1 MGFMGNLFRRLLLA
15 VAGALEAAAGELHAA
30 ATPPSDPASTGR
42 LLSAAAVSF
51 KGAQYWLWSLPQGH
65 LAVVIISSSFCG
77 LVALVLLMPLAV
89 MALFGDDPPLEP
101 LPLPQPRA
109 EAGAAGNGGTGG
121 VGRCGDPS
129 NGLACINAS
138 TGALL
143 GYVPLTPVAGV
154 AQAIAAARAA
164 QVPWAATTF
173 AQRRQVLRVLRAYL
187 LSEQDDLVA
196 LSMVDTGKTALDAA
210 LGEVLPTLEKIRWLL
225 REGEAAL
232 QPERRST
239 GPMSAHRTATVEFAP
254 LGVIGAIAPW
264 NYPLHNVFNPALAA
278 LFAGSAIVIKP
289 SEHASWSAV
298 HYINVIRSALAACG
312 HSPDLCRLVV
322 GRGDVGAALV
332 GGGVDKLFFTGST
345 AVGRQVA
352 LAAAE
357 SLTPVVLELGGKD
370 PAVVCDDTDVAWAAS
385 IVLRGVFQNA
395 GQNCIGIERV
405 YVQRAVLAPFLAAV
419 VPVVAAMT
427 ARPAA
432 AVGDADGALGAGDA
446 DVGAL
451 TMGPDAVA
459 RVDALVQQ
467 AVACG
472 ARVLAGGR
480 PAAVA
485 AAAGAT
491 GSDDTA
497 GGSSSGEGAPVP
509 ASHYYEP
516 TVLTDVAHGRGM
528 RIVEEEVFGPVLTV
542 IPFETDA
549 EVVAA
554 INSSAFGLG
563 ASVFCRNTR
572 RADALAA
579 AIRTGMVNV
588 NDFAVN
594 YLCQSLPFGGVGA
607 SGYGRFAGVE
617 GLRGCTLERAVT
629 RQRWWGVRTSIPPP
643 MRFPTRGTG
652 YAFVSELVALVY
664 DTSYMA
670 KVDNIRH
677 LLGMLLFKRWR
688 PRAVAG
694 KW

>member
-1 MGFMGNLFRRLLLA
+1 MGAVNNFVCRLLLA
-15 VAGALEAAAGELHAA
+15 VATVLESAARVLYAA
-30 ATPPSDPASTGR
+30 ATPPPNAAFSGWVLS
-42 LLSAAAVSF
+42 SAAAAF
-51 KGAQYWLWSLPQGH
+51 KGAQDWLWSLPQGH
-65 LAVVIISSSFCG
+65 LAVVIIATSFCG
-77 LVALVLLMPLAV
+77 LVSLVLLMPMMMV
-89 MALFGDDPPLEP
+89 ALFGDDPPLEP
-101 LPLPQPRA
+101 LPLPQPR
-109 EAGAAGNGGTGG
+109 EAGAAVNGGAGG
-121 VGRCGDPS
+121 VSRCGDPS
-129 NGLACINAS
+129 NGLACMNAS

-143 GYVPLTPVAGV
+143 GYVPLTPVTGV

-164 QVPWAATTF
+164 QVSWATTTF
-173 AQRRQVLRVLRAYL
+173 EQRRQFLRVLRAYL
-187 LSEQDDLVA
+187 LSEQDDLVG

-232 QPERRST
+232 RPERRST

-298 HYINVIRSALAACG
+298 HFVNIIRSALTVCG

-322 GRGDVGAALV
+322 GREDVGSALV
-332 GGGVDKLFFTGST
+332 SGGVDKLFFTGST
-345 AVGRQVA
+345 AVGRKVA

-419 VPVVAAMT
+419 VPVVSAMT
-427 ARPAA
+427 VRPAA
-432 AVGDADGALGAGDA
+432 AVSVADGALGADDG

-480 PAAVA
+480 PALA
-485 AAAGAT
+485 ATTAG
-491 GSDDTA
+491 DDSTA
-497 GGSSSGEGAPVP
+497 GGSSSRGCARVP
-509 ASHYYEP
+509 ANHYYEP
-516 TVLTDVAHGRGM
+516 TVLSDVAHGRGM
-528 RIVEEEVFGPVLTV
+528 RIVEQEVFGPVLTV
-542 IPFETDA
+542 IPFDTDA
-549 EVVAA
+549 EVVGA

-563 ASVFCRNTR
+563 ASVFCRDTR

-579 AIRTGMVNV
+579 AIRTGMVNI

-664 DTSYMA
+664 DTSYTA
-670 KVDNIRH
+670 KVDNVRH

>member
-1 MGFMGNLFRRLLLA
+1 MSNLFRRLLLA
-15 VAGALEAAAGELHAA
+15 IAGVLEAAARELHAA
-30 ATPPSDPASTGR
+30 ATPASDAAATGR
-42 LLSAAAVSF
+42 LLPWAAGF
-51 KGAQYWLWSLPQGH
+51 IKEAQDWLWGLSQGQ
-65 LAVVIISSSFCG
+65 LAVVMISTSFCG
-77 LVALVLLMPLAV
+77 LIGVVLFMPLAV
-89 MALFGDDPPLEP
+89 VALFGDDPPLEP
-101 LPLPQPRA
+101 LPLPQPRDTA
-109 EAGAAGNGGTGG
+109 AAGNGGAGG
-121 VGRCGDPS
+121 VSRFGDPS
-129 NGLACINAS
+129 NGLACMNAS

-164 QVPWAATTF
+164 QVSWAATTF
-173 AQRRQVLRVLRAYL
+173 EQRRQVLRVLIAYL

-196 LSMVDTGKTALDAA
+196 LSMLDTGKTALDAA

-232 QPERRST
+232 RPERRST

-298 HYINVIRSALAACG
+298 HYVNVIRSALAACG
-312 HSPDLCRLVV
+312 HPPDLCRLVV
-322 GRGDVGAALV
+322 GRGDVGSALV

-345 AVGRQVA
+345 AVGRKVA
-352 LAAAE
+352 RAAAE

-370 PAVVCDDTDVAWAAS
+370 PAVVCDDTDVPWAAS

-427 ARPAA
+427 TRPAA
-432 AVGDADGALGAGDA
+432 AMGVAEGALGADDG

-451 TMGPDAVA
+451 TMGPEAVA
-459 RVDALVQQ
+459 RVDALIQQ
-467 AVACG
+467 AVSCG
-472 ARVLAGGR
+472 ARVLVGGR
-480 PAAVA
+480 PAAA
-485 AAAGAT
+485 AAATAAG
-491 GSDDTA
+491 GDDSA
-497 GGSSSGEGAPVP
+497 GGSSGRGRAHAP
-509 ASHYYEP
+509 ASLYYEP

-528 RIVEEEVFGPVLTV
+528 QIVEEEVFGPVLTV
-542 IPFETDA
+542 IPFDTDA
-549 EVVAA
+549 EVVGA

-563 ASVFCRNTR
+563 ASVFCRNAC

-579 AIRTGMVNV
+579 AIRTGMVNI

-652 YAFVSELVALVY
+652 YAFVSELMALVY
-664 DTSYMA
+664 DTSYISKM
-670 KVDNIRH
+670 DNARH

>member
-1 MGFMGNLFRRLLLA
+1 MSDLIRRLLLA
-15 VAGALEAAAGELHAA
+15 VAGALEAAARELHAA
-30 ATPPSDPASTGR
+30 ATPASDAAATGR
-42 LLSAAAVSF
+42 LLLWATGSI
-51 KGAQYWLWSLPQGH
+51 KGAQDWLRGLSQGH
-65 LAVVIISSSFCG
+65 LAVVMISTSFCG
-77 LVALVLLMPLAV
+77 LIAVVLLMPLLV
-89 MALFGDDPPLEP
+89 VALFGDDPLLEP
-101 LPLPQPRA
+101 LPLPQPRDTA
-109 EAGAAGNGGTGG
+109 AAGNGGAGG
-121 VGRCGDPS
+121 VSRYGDPS
-129 NGLACINAS
+129 NGLACMNAS

-164 QVPWAATTF
+164 QVSWAATTF
-173 AQRRQVLRVLRAYL
+173 EQRRQVLRVLLAYL

-196 LSMVDTGKTALDAA
+196 LSMLDTGKTALDAA
-210 LGEVLPTLEKIRWLL
+210 LGEVLPTVEKIRWLL

-232 QPERRST
+232 RPERRST

-298 HYINVIRSALAACG
+298 HYVNVIRSALAACG
-312 HSPDLCRLVV
+312 HPPDLCRLVV
-322 GRGDVGAALV
+322 GRGDVGSALV

-345 AVGRQVA
+345 AVGRKVA
-352 LAAAE
+352 RAAAE

-370 PAVVCDDTDVAWAAS
+370 PAVVCDDTDVPWAAS

-427 ARPAA
+427 TRPAA
-432 AVGDADGALGAGDA
+432 AMDVAEGALGADDG

-467 AVACG
+467 AD
-472 ARVLAGGR
+472 ARA
-480 PAAVA
+480 
-485 AAAGAT
+485 
-491 GSDDTA
+491 
-497 GGSSSGEGAPVP
+497 P

-528 RIVEEEVFGPVLTV
+528 QIVEEEVFGPVLTV
-542 IPFETDA
+542 IPFDTDS
-549 EVVAA
+549 EVVGA

-579 AIRTGMVNV
+579 AIRTGMVNI

-629 RQRWWGVRTSIPPP
+629 RQRWWGVRTSIPRP
-643 MRFPTRGTG
+643 MRFPTHGTG

-664 DTSYMA
+664 DTSYIA
-670 KVDNIRH
+670 KVDNTRH

>member
-1 MGFMGNLFRRLLLA
+1 MSDLIRRLLLA
-15 VAGALEAAAGELHAA
+15 VAGALEAAARELHAA
-30 ATPPSDPASTGR
+30 ATPASDAAATGR
-42 LLSAAAVSF
+42 LLLWATGSI
-51 KGAQYWLWSLPQGH
+51 KGAQDWLRGLSQGH
-65 LAVVIISSSFCG
+65 LAVVMISTSFCG
-77 LVALVLLMPLAV
+77 LIAVVLLMPLLV
-89 MALFGDDPPLEP
+89 VALFGDDPLLEP
-101 LPLPQPRA
+101 LPLPQPRDTA
-109 EAGAAGNGGTGG
+109 AAGNGGAGG
-121 VGRCGDPS
+121 VSRYGDPS
-129 NGLACINAS
+129 NGLACMNAS

-164 QVPWAATTF
+164 QVSWAATTF
-173 AQRRQVLRVLRAYL
+173 EQRRQVLRVLLAYL

-196 LSMVDTGKTALDAA
+196 LSMLDTGKTALDAA
-210 LGEVLPTLEKIRWLL
+210 LGEVLPTVEKIRWLL

-232 QPERRST
+232 RPERRST

-298 HYINVIRSALAACG
+298 HYVNVIRSALAACG
-312 HSPDLCRLVV
+312 HPPDLCRLVV
-322 GRGDVGAALV
+322 GRGDVGSALV

-345 AVGRQVA
+345 AVGRKVA
-352 LAAAE
+352 RAAAE

-370 PAVVCDDTDVAWAAS
+370 PAVVCDDTDVPWAAS

-427 ARPAA
+427 TRPAA
-432 AVGDADGALGAGDA
+432 AMDVAEGALGADDG

-480 PAAVA
+480 PAAA
-485 AAAGAT
+485 ASG
-491 GSDDTA
+491 
-497 GGSSSGEGAPVP
+497 GGSARAP

-528 RIVEEEVFGPVLTV
+528 QIVEEEVFGPVLTV
-542 IPFETDA
+542 IPFDTDS
-549 EVVAA
+549 EVVGA

-579 AIRTGMVNV
+579 AIRTGMVNI

-629 RQRWWGVRTSIPPP
+629 RQRWWGVRTSIPRP
-643 MRFPTRGTG
+643 MRFPTHGTG

-664 DTSYMA
+664 DTSYIA
-670 KVDNIRH
+670 KVDNTRH

>member
-1 MGFMGNLFRRLLLA
+1 MGVMSNLFRRLLLA
-15 VAGALEAAAGELHAA
+15 VAGGLEAAAGELHAA

-42 LLSAAAVSF
+42 LLLTMTASI
-51 KGAQYWLWSLPQGH
+51 KGAQDWLWSLPQGH
-65 LAVVIISSSFCG
+65 LAVVIISTSFCG
-77 LVALVLLMPLAV
+77 FIALVLLIPLAV
-89 MALFGDDPPLEP
+89 TALFGDDPPLEP
-101 LPLPQPRA
+101 LPLPQPR
-109 EAGAAGNGGTGG
+109 EVGAAGNGGTGG
-121 VGRCGDPS
+121 VSRYGDPS
-129 NGLACINAS
+129 NGLACMNAS

-143 GYVPLTPVAGV
+143 GYVPLTPVAEV
-154 AQAIAAARAA
+154 AEAISAARAA
-164 QVPWAATTF
+164 QVSWAATTF
-173 AQRRQVLRVLRAYL
+173 EQRRQVLRVLRAYL
-187 LSEQDDLVA
+187 LSEQDDLVG

-232 QPERRST
+232 RPERRST

-298 HYINVIRSALAACG
+298 HYVNVIRSALAACG
-312 HSPDLCRLVV
+312 HSPNLCRLVV
-322 GRGDVGAALV
+322 GRGDVGSALV

-345 AVGRQVA
+345 AVGRKVA

-357 SLTPVVLELGGKD
+357 SLTPAVLELGGKD

-427 ARPAA
+427 TRPAA
-432 AVGDADGALGAGDA
+432 AVGEADGTLGADDG

-451 TMGPDAVA
+451 TMGPDAIA

-480 PAAVA
+480 PAAGA
-485 AAAGAT
+485 AAAGS
-491 GSDDTA
+491 GDTA
-497 GGSSSGEGAPVP
+497 GGSSDGGGARVP
-509 ASHYYEP
+509 ASHYYQP
-516 TVLTDVAHGRGM
+516 TVLSDVAHGRGM

-542 IPFETDA
+542 IPFDTDE
-549 EVVAA
+549 EVVSA

-563 ASVFCRNTR
+563 ASVFCHNTR
-572 RADALAA
+572 RANALAA

-670 KVDNIRH
+670 KVDNVRN

>member
-1 MGFMGNLFRRLLLA
+1 MSDLIRRLLLA
-15 VAGALEAAAGELHAA
+15 VAGALEAAARELHAA
-30 ATPPSDPASTGR
+30 ATPASDAAATGR
-42 LLSAAAVSF
+42 LLLWATGSI
-51 KGAQYWLWSLPQGH
+51 KGAQDWLRGLSQGH
-65 LAVVIISSSFCG
+65 LAVVMISTSFCG
-77 LVALVLLMPLAV
+77 LIAVVLLMPLLV
-89 MALFGDDPPLEP
+89 VALFGDDPLLEP
-101 LPLPQPRA
+101 LPLPQPRDTA
-109 EAGAAGNGGTGG
+109 AAGNGGAGG
-121 VGRCGDPS
+121 VSRYGDPS
-129 NGLACINAS
+129 NGLACMNAS

-164 QVPWAATTF
+164 QVSWAATTF
-173 AQRRQVLRVLRAYL
+173 EQRRQVLRVLLAYL

-196 LSMVDTGKTALDAA
+196 LSMLDTGKTALDAA
-210 LGEVLPTLEKIRWLL
+210 LGEVLPTVEKIRWLL

-232 QPERRST
+232 RPERRST

-298 HYINVIRSALAACG
+298 HYVNVIRSALAACG
-312 HSPDLCRLVV
+312 HPPDLCRLVV
-322 GRGDVGAALV
+322 GRGDVGSALV

-345 AVGRQVA
+345 AVGRKVA
-352 LAAAE
+352 RAAAE

-370 PAVVCDDTDVAWAAS
+370 PAVVCDDTDVPWAAS

-427 ARPAA
+427 TRPAA
-432 AVGDADGALGAGDA
+432 AMDVAEGALGADDG

-480 PAAVA
+480 PAAAAAA
-485 AAAGAT
+485 AAAGSEDGAA
-491 GSDDTA
+491 GSSG
-497 GGSSSGEGAPVP
+497 GGSARAP

-528 RIVEEEVFGPVLTV
+528 QIVEEEVFGPVLTV
-542 IPFETDA
+542 IPFDTDS
-549 EVVAA
+549 EVVGA

-579 AIRTGMVNV
+579 AIRTGMVNI

-629 RQRWWGVRTSIPPP
+629 RQRWWGVRTSIPRP
-643 MRFPTRGTG
+643 MRFPTHGTG

-664 DTSYMA
+664 DTSYIA
-670 KVDNIRH
+670 KVDNTRH

>member
-1 MGFMGNLFRRLLLA
+1 MSDLIRRLLLA
-15 VAGALEAAAGELHAA
+15 VAGALEAAARELHAA
-30 ATPPSDPASTGR
+30 ATPASDAAATGR
-42 LLSAAAVSF
+42 LLLWATGSI
-51 KGAQYWLWSLPQGH
+51 KGAQDWLRGLSQGH
-65 LAVVIISSSFCG
+65 LAVVMISTSFCG
-77 LVALVLLMPLAV
+77 LIAVVLLMPLLV
-89 MALFGDDPPLEP
+89 VALFGDDPLLEP
-101 LPLPQPRA
+101 LPLPQPRDTA
-109 EAGAAGNGGTGG
+109 AAGNGGAGG
-121 VGRCGDPS
+121 VSRYGDPS
-129 NGLACINAS
+129 NGLACMNAS

-164 QVPWAATTF
+164 QVSWAATTF
-173 AQRRQVLRVLRAYL
+173 EQRRQVLRVLLAYL

-196 LSMVDTGKTALDAA
+196 LSMLDTGKTALDAA
-210 LGEVLPTLEKIRWLL
+210 LGEVLPTVEKIRWLL

-232 QPERRST
+232 RPERRST

-298 HYINVIRSALAACG
+298 HYVNVIRSALAACG
-312 HSPDLCRLVV
+312 HPPDLCRLVV
-322 GRGDVGAALV
+322 GRGDVGSALV

-345 AVGRQVA
+345 AVGRKVA
-352 LAAAE
+352 RAAAE

-370 PAVVCDDTDVAWAAS
+370 PAVVCDDTDVPWAAS

-427 ARPAA
+427 TRPAA
-432 AVGDADGALGAGDA
+432 AMDVAEGALGADDG

-467 AVACG
+467 A
-472 ARVLAGGR
+472 ARA
-480 PAAVA
+480 
-485 AAAGAT
+485 
-491 GSDDTA
+491 
-497 GGSSSGEGAPVP
+497 P

-528 RIVEEEVFGPVLTV
+528 QIVEEEVFGPVLTV
-542 IPFETDA
+542 IPFDTDS
-549 EVVAA
+549 EVVGA

-579 AIRTGMVNV
+579 AIRTGMVNI

-629 RQRWWGVRTSIPPP
+629 RQRWWGVRTSIPRP
-643 MRFPTRGTG
+643 MRFPTHGTG

-664 DTSYMA
+664 DTSYIA
-670 KVDNIRH
+670 KVDNTRH